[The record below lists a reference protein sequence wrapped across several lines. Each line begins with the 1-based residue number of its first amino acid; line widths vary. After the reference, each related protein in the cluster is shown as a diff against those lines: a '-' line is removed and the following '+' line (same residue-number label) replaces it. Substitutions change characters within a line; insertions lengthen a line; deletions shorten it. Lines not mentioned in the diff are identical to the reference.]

1 MRRKVLAREP
11 QTFQALRK
19 QISLVKLDLG
29 IDQRNDSANAVFD
42 ITELT
47 NTISAQ
53 IEKTVTRQISALS
66 AQLLHQ
72 QPVSAIEHSYHNQP
86 EVQYSSA
93 SHHQRDFSR
102 DRDPSGCRTD
112 NRDHSRDQRDHSR
125 GRSNYR
131 DITVKVVKTGTTQV
145 DAPTRTTSMD
155 TMNTGTT
162 PTIAAMLTTYIDGL
176 TREDSIIHMTDQEGT
191 PLQDITETT
200 RLTGNPAPVVVS
212 HVQVDHNVLL
222 LIPDA
227 QTVTNSTIILE
238 CADSQNQPQKHST
251 IHMSNTTNRDTR
263 LSLTRIG
270 TTLTNH
276 LL

>member
-1 MRRKVLAREP
+1 MHYLLNFYISNQFQLSSILIITSRKLNTLVHPITRETFLETETHQEAVLITGTIQENGTIKGTIP
-11 QTFQALRK
+11 EDDQTT
-19 QISLVKLDLG
+19 G
-29 IDQRNDSANAVFD
+29 
-42 ITELT
+42 
-47 NTISAQ
+47 
-53 IEKTVTRQISALS
+53 
-66 AQLLHQ
+66 
-72 QPVSAIEHSYHNQP
+72 
-86 EVQYSSA
+86 
-93 SHHQRDFSR
+93 
-102 DRDPSGCRTD
+102 
-112 NRDHSRDQRDHSR
+112 
-125 GRSNYR
+125 
-131 DITVKVVKTGTTQV
+131 DITVKVMKTGTTHV

-191 PLQDITETT
+191 PLQDITVTT
-200 RLTGNPAPVVVS
+200 RLPGNPAPVVVS
-212 HVQVDHNVLL
+212 HVQVDHIVLL

-227 QTVTNSTIILE
+227 QTVTNSTIFLE